1 MTRVRTIQILIAAV
15 FFVLG
20 GWCLLAPGH
29 IVQLSFRP
37 EFRLNHPTVLLAIGC
52 FGAQAMLA
60 GVFAAFSRFTR
71 TTFVAF
77 GIAVLP
83 FFFFNYYFYFV
94 EPMFTRFIFLDAIG
108 NLVFIV
114 LCVYGA
120 LIADAE
126 RPRAEA
132 LPAA

>member
-15 FFVLG
+15 FLVLG
-20 GWCLLAPGH
+20 GWCLLAPAS
-29 IVQLSFRP
+29 IIDLSFRP
-37 EFRLNHPTVLLAIGC
+37 EYRLHHPTVTLAIGC

-60 GVFAAFSRFTR
+60 GIFAAFSRFTR
-71 TTFVAF
+71 GTFIAF
-77 GIAVLP
+77 GVAVLP

-94 EPMFTRFIFLDAIG
+94 EPMFTRFIFLDAVG

-120 LIADAE
+120 LIAGAE
-126 RPRAEA
+126 QPHAEA
-132 LPAA
+132 ATAA